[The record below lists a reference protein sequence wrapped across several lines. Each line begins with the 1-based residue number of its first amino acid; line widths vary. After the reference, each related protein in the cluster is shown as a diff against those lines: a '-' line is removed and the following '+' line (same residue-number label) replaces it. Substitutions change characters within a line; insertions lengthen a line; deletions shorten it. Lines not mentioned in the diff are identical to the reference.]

1 MRNELVMEG
10 ELDWSR
16 NYDDVQLYIDKEDVW
31 DKVGEL
37 LDDFGDEKYHPHVRL
52 VLSLGA
58 NDA

>member
-1 MRNELVMEG
+1 MRNELIMEG
-10 ELDWSR
+10 ELVWSI
-16 NYDDVQLYIDKEDVW
+16 NYDGVQLYIGNEDMLH
-31 DKVGEL
+31 KVGEL